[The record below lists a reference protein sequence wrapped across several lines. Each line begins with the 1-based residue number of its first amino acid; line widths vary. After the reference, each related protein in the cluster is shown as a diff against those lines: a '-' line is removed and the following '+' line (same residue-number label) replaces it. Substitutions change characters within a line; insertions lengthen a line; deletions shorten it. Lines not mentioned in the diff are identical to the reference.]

1 VPEVILNTSPLQYL
15 FQLQL
20 LDLLP
25 RLYGEALV
33 PTGVVQEVRAGVARG
48 IALPD
53 LSSVPWLRVKPV
65 ASPAVL
71 PLAAGLGLG
80 ERAVLALALELDDS
94 LVVLDDA
101 LARRFARRLNLALTG
116 TLGLLLKAKEIGGID
131 QVHPYLERLE
141 ALGFR
146 LDARTREGVLKVAEE
161 L

>member
-1 VPEVILNTSPLQYL
+1 MPEVILNTSPLQYL

-80 ERAVLALALELDDS
+80 EREVLALALELDS
-94 LVVLDDA
+94 R
-101 LARRFARRLNLALTG
+101 LAAA
-116 TLGLLLKAKEIGGID
+116 
-131 QVHPYLERLE
+131 
-141 ALGFR
+141 
-146 LDARTREGVLKVAEE
+146 
-161 L
+161 